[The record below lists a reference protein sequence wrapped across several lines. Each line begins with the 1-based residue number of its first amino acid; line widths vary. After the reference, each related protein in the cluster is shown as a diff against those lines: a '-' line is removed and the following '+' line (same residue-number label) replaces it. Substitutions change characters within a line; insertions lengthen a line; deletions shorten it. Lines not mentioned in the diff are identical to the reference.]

1 MCSPLAIGSRQASW
15 TIWARCRG
23 GNLLGPPRAGVVQQ
37 EFGKATLLIASADPP
52 DGGGIAFQ
60 PFCHCPDRLSG
71 GDGQDDAGVLDLE
84 ETVAAM
90 ACDRLQDRQVSL
102 GHCQGARFAPAH
114 GSASSARAMPSAYPL
129 TDFLARLLSSPTR
142 SRGAKAITLDAP
154 TLRVH
159 GVGG

>member
-37 EFGKATLLIASADPP
+37 EFGKATPLIASADPP

-60 PFCHCPDRLSG
+60 AFCDRPDRLAS

-84 ETVAAM
+84 ETEAAM
-90 ACDRLQDRQVSL
+90 AGDRLQDRQVSL
-102 GHCQGARFAPAH
+102 CHCQGARFAPAH
-114 GSASSARAMPSAYPL
+114 GSASSARAMPSAYPFP
-129 TDFLARLLSSPTR
+129 DFLARLLSRPTR
-142 SRGAKAITLDAP
+142 SGPAAGGGGAGP
-154 TLRVH
+154 GR
-159 GVGG
+159 